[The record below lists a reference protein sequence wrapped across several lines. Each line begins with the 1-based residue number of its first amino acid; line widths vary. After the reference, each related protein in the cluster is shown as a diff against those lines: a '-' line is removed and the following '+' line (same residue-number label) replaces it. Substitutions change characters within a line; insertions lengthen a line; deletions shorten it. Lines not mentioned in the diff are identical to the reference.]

1 MFRRLTQQVSDAF
14 LPHPP
19 AVTGVAVSGGG
30 DSVALLHLMH
40 GFCTLHGTK
49 VRAVTVNHG
58 LRPEAETEAQSVAD
72 FCERHGIAHDTL
84 HWSGWDGTGNLQ
96 NEARKAR
103 YGLIAGWAKQHEIST
118 VALGH
123 TADDQAETLLMRLAR
138 RAGVDGLSG
147 MAPRMTRH
155 SVIWVRPLLRAGRT
169 DLRDYLLH
177 QNIKWIDD
185 PSNEDPSF
193 ERVRTREA
201 LKVLEPLG
209 IDAQGLAQ
217 VAGQMAEAR
226 KALNWQCFLVAR
238 DIVSIDAGAVVI
250 EERQLRVQPDEIQR
264 RLIVQALSWISG
276 EEYPARRGA
285 VSALMGAMRK
295 GQAGTADGCQLRRV
309 GGEIWIF
316 REYKPVSA
324 ITAPLQDLWDG
335 RWELTNEDT
344 AQGFAG
350 LHVGVLGEEGLAA
363 CPNWRQ
369 TGRPHPA
376 LLSTPAVWRGD
387 ELVAAPLAGYGQN
400 WHAEVDGG
408 AESFYGALLSH

>member
-1 MFRRLTQQVSDAF
+1 MFTRLTQQVSDAF

-40 GFCTLHGTK
+40 GFSTLHGTK

-58 LRPEAETEAQSVAD
+58 LRPEAEAEAKSVAD

-84 HWSGWDGTGNLQ
+84 YWKGWDGTGNLQ

-103 YGLIAGWAKQHEIST
+103 YELIAGWTKQHEIST

-147 MAPRMTRH
+147 MAPRITRH
-155 SVIWVRPLLRAGRT
+155 SVIWVRPLLRASRT

-177 QNIKWIDD
+177 QNIKWIED
-185 PSNEDPSF
+185 PSNEDATF
-193 ERVRTREA
+193 ERVRMREA
-201 LKVLEPLG
+201 LKLLEPLG
-209 IDAQGLAQ
+209 IDAQGLSQ

-226 KALNWQCFLVAR
+226 KALNWQSFLVAR
-238 DIVSIDAGAVVI
+238 DIVTIDAGAVVI

-264 RLIVQALSWISG
+264 RLIVQALNWISG
-276 EEYPARRGA
+276 EDYPARRGA
-285 VSALMGAMRK
+285 VSALMSAMRK

-316 REYKPVSA
+316 REYKPARA
-324 ITAPLQDLWDG
+324 ITTPVQDLWDG
-335 RWELTNEDT
+335 RWTLTNDDV
-344 AQGFAG
+344 AQNTNG
-350 LHVGVLGEEGLAA
+350 LHIGVLGDHGLAQ
-363 CPNWRQ
+363 CPNWRE
-369 TGRPHPA
+369 TGRPHPV
-376 LLSTPAVWRGD
+376 LLSTPAVWRGN